1 MSLILEHES
10 YLIRHCIMNVY
21 NEIGCGFLEKVYQ
34 EALEIEFQLN
44 KLPYRRES
52 PINVY
57 YKGVQLQQS
66 YIADFI
72 CYDKIIIELKA
83 VSSISDTHRAQIYN
97 YLKATNYRL
106 GILVNFGGPELEII
120 RIVNKFYTP
129 TAMD

>member
-1 MSLILEHES
+1 MSLILEYES
-10 YLIRHCIMNVY
+10 YLIRRCIMNVY

-57 YKGVQLQQS
+57 YKGVQLHQS

>member
-10 YLIRHCIMNVY
+10 YLIRRCIMNVY

-83 VSSISDTHRAQIYN
+83 VSSISDTHRA
-97 YLKATNYRL
+97 
-106 GILVNFGGPELEII
+106 
-120 RIVNKFYTP
+120 
-129 TAMD
+129 